1 MDNFIAHILVV
12 DDDDG
17 IRSLVKKYLN
27 ENKYLVT
34 TAVSAEDATEKVK
47 IIKFDLLVLDIMMPG
62 KSGLEFIQ
70 ENKNKLETPVILL
83 TAKGEANERIE
94 GLEIG
99 ADDYL
104 PKPFEPKE
112 LILRIQNIINKTK
125 QNDQL
130 RVIEF
135 DDIKIDLNKQMIIK
149 KDTEYKINNTEK
161 VILEKMINNPGK
173 TFSREDI
180 GVLINLDK
188 ERSIDVIITR
198 LRKKLRLIQKI
209 QNFYKP
215 LEEQDMFY
223 GLNKFVKNIL
233 PKRLFYRA
241 LLIVAVPVIVLQIVV
256 TFVFFDS
263 LWIKTNKGMT
273 KAVVNEISTFIEVY
287 NDEIYNKNEI
297 TNLFSIYQ
305 DLNIEFIQD
314 NDFNYNHDERWFS
327 PIDRTLRREL
337 KSRYGTSEFWFDTT
351 GYKELID
358 IRIKYQD
365 GYFKFLIPRDRVTSS
380 SARIFALWITVP
392 ALIMVLISLIFLKN
406 QTRPITNLARAAEKF
421 GKGEEIEEFKPSGA
435 AEIRQAGYEFDK
447 MRKRIIRHLNQRS
460 EMLSGISHDLRT
472 PLTRMKLQIAF
483 IKEKELA
490 NKLSEDINEME
501 KMLNEYLQFTSSA
514 YLEKDEIFDL
524 SELIQEIIKKYNND
538 NISFKIPSR
547 IHINGRKNL
556 IKRCINNL
564 IDNAIKYGDKVVVE
578 LNKNNNNLFLKVEDN
593 GPGIPEKEYDNV
605 FKPFYKIDKGRADS
619 KSSVGLGLSIASD
632 IIRSHGGNIKLE
644 KSSLKGL
651 GVKIF
656 LPV

>member
-1 MDNFIAHILVV
+1 
-12 DDDDG
+12 
-17 IRSLVKKYLN
+17 
-27 ENKYLVT
+27 
-34 TAVSAEDATEKVK
+34 
-47 IIKFDLLVLDIMMPG
+47 
-62 KSGLEFIQ
+62 
-70 ENKNKLETPVILL
+70 
-83 TAKGEANERIE
+83 
-94 GLEIG
+94 
-99 ADDYL
+99 
-104 PKPFEPKE
+104 
-112 LILRIQNIINKTK
+112 
-125 QNDQL
+125 
-130 RVIEF
+130 
-135 DDIKIDLNKQMIIK
+135 
-149 KDTEYKINNTEK
+149 
-161 VILEKMINNPGK
+161 
-173 TFSREDI
+173 
-180 GVLINLDK
+180 
-188 ERSIDVIITR
+188 
-198 LRKKLRLIQKI
+198 
-209 QNFYKP
+209 
-215 LEEQDMFY
+215 MFY

-233 PKRLFYRA
+233 PKRLFYRS

-392 ALIMVLISLIFLKN
+392 ALIMVLIYLIFLKK

-514 YLEKDEIFDL
+514 YLEKDEMFDL